1 MRLKESNK
9 LDQKLFD
16 KIIRVAY
23 GDAGIIDRIYVNLK
37 ASSNQKIKE
46 LLEEYKHTADA
57 VHHVKQ
63 ENVPDQIIK
72 LVTNRTAKEKHKS
85 SLLSGLSYI
94 VFLIFGRKTI
104 PAIALAIIFVIIV
117 SFILLRNETPTHKY
131 SKAEIE
137 LAEKQFRESIAVHSI
152 KLIHFLG
159 SNIEN
164 FKNEISNSVLG
175 KNSTIT
181 STDFFNLGSTAL
193 GGVSNLVNE
202 VKPAGSYSIT
212 FNSANLTS
220 GVYFYKIEA
229 GNFIQT
235 RKMILLK

>member
-137 LAEKQFRESIAVHSI
+137 LAEKQFRESIAIVGKVFEKAEKDFS
-152 KLIHFLG
+152 
-159 SNIEN
+159 
-164 FKNEISNSVLG
+164 NEILNKQIN
-175 KNSTIT
+175 KNLNRGY
-181 STDFFNLGSTAL
+181 F
-193 GGVSNLVNE
+193 LVN
-202 VKPAGSYSIT
+202 
-212 FNSANLTS
+212 N
-220 GVYFYKIEA
+220 
-229 GNFIQT
+229 
-235 RKMILLK
+235 ILIGG